1 MPVVTISRQFGA
13 GGSSVAAIVAEELHA
28 DIVDKKLVDEVA
40 ARLQLKPAE
49 VEAESEHPRRL
60 FDRVIRSF
68 SSLEPGIGAAWTP
81 PYPDD
86 PFFDPRV
93 EIIRLTEQTI
103 KEAAASGNVVI
114 VGRAASFVLR
124 DRPEVFRVFLRA
136 PEATRLKTL
145 EERFGLDEATARR
158 RMHETDANRAA
169 YTKQLYGRDWT
180 DPDEYDLIVN
190 TGRIDYAT
198 AAHIILHGVEGRSKS
213 PAGVS

>member
-13 GGSSVAAIVAEELHA
+13 GGSSVAQLVAAELQA
-28 DIVDKKLVDEVA
+28 EIVDKKLVDEVA
-40 ARLQLKPAE
+40 ARLRLKPSD
-49 VEAESEHPRRL
+49 VEAESERPRKL

-86 PFFDPRV
+86 PFFDPRA

-103 KEAAASGNVVI
+103 KEGAATGNVVI
-114 VGRAASFVLR
+114 VGRGAGFVLR

-136 PEATRLKTL
+136 PEAVRVAILMTR
-145 EERFGLDEATARR
+145 FDWNEALAKRKI
-158 RMHETDANRAA
+158 HETDANRAA
-169 YTKQLYGRDWT
+169 YTKQLYGHDWT

-190 TGRIDYAT
+190 TGRVDYPT
-198 AAHIILHGVEGRSKS
+198 AADMILHGVRQRSKS
-213 PAGVS
+213 AASVT